1 MKSPSERYERNA
13 ARRRLDAERRLM
25 GESIE
30 AFHARETAKPP
41 SLAQIYRT
49 NQANRERCTM
59 TPDMFAKKPRKRER
73 P

>member
-1 MKSPSERYERNA
+1 
-13 ARRRLDAERRLM
+13 M